1 MIAGSGAFTKSGSG
15 TLTLSGANTYTG
27 QTAVSG
33 GVLSLDATGSLSDSS
48 DVLLGS
54 GTKLS
59 ITGDEEVGSIEGG
72 GDIELGTSRLTAG
85 GLNSNT
91 TFSGVIA
98 GSGAFTKSG
107 SGTLTLS
114 GANTYTG
121 QTEVSGGVLSLDAS
135 GSLSDS
141 SAVSLSDGTQLSIS
155 GDEEVGSIEGEGDI
169 ELGTSRLTAG
179 GLNTD
184 KTFSGVIAGSGA
196 FTKSGSGTLTL
207 SWKVERS

>member
-15 TLTLSGANTYTG
+15 TLTLSGANSYTG
-27 QTAVSG
+27 QTEVSG
-33 GVLSLDATGSLSDSS
+33 GVLSLDATGSLSNSS
-48 DVLLGS
+48 DVLLES

-72 GDIELGTSRLTAG
+72 
-85 GLNSNT
+85 
-91 TFSGVIA
+91 
-98 GSGAFTKSG
+98 
-107 SGTLTLS
+107 
-114 GANTYTG
+114 
-121 QTEVSGGVLSLDAS
+121 
-135 GSLSDS
+135 
-141 SAVSLSDGTQLSIS
+141 
-155 GDEEVGSIEGEGDI
+155 GDI

-207 SWKVERS
+207 SGCLLYTSDAADE